1 MLLFKN
7 LLRHYHDLMKCLAR
21 EPAPA
26 DRESAQAL
34 VEALRQL
41 AEEADRLEAQLR
53 QLTEKSQRRQHPS
66 GPPTLRLVRSRGLP
80 ESPGSIKKV

>member
-1 MLLFKN
+1 M
-7 LLRHYHDLMKCLAR
+7 RCLAR

-41 AEEADRLEAQLR
+41 AAEADRLEAQLR
-53 QLTEKSQRRQHPS
+53 QLGEKRQAAPRPV
-66 GPPTLRLVRSRGLP
+66 GPPVLRLVRRETEAP
-80 ESPGSIKKV
+80 ESPGSIKHL

>member
-1 MLLFKN
+1 
-7 LLRHYHDLMKCLAR
+7 MKCLAR

-41 AEEADRLEAQLR
+41 AVEADRLEAELR
-53 QLTEKSQRRQHPS
+53 QLTEKSQRRQRPS
-66 GPPTLRLVRSRGLP
+66 GPPTLSLVQARGQP
-80 ESPGSIKKV
+80 EPPGSIKKV

>member
-1 MLLFKN
+1 M
-7 LLRHYHDLMKCLAR
+7 RRYHDLMRCLAR

-41 AEEADRLEAQLR
+41 AAEADRLEAQLR
-53 QLTEKSQRRQHPS
+53 QLNVKRQVTAKPA
-66 GPPTLRLVRSRGLP
+66 GPPVLRLVPRETEHPKPPDSM
-80 ESPGSIKKV
+80 KQQ